1 MLSDSQDIYL
11 HKDLRE
17 VSKIESVDAMR
28 HGNEKSLVEEV
39 CRKSQRLTTT
49 QVDHT
54 FVATHL
60 K

>member
-39 CRKSQRLTTT
+39 GR
-49 QVDHT
+49 
-54 FVATHL
+54 ANA
-60 K
+60 